1 MRDSVFVSRAHP
13 YGSVALDSP
22 AGGENNGLTAAE
34 REAIAQVVGTAA
46 RTAGDTLAN
55 QAKAPDASPARAAKS
70 RRSPLLLV
78 AVAVVVAVVV
88 LKRK

>member
-46 RTAGDTLAN
+46 RSAGDALAN
-55 QAKAPDASPARAAKS
+55 QSKAPAAPPARTS

>member
-46 RTAGDTLAN
+46 RSAGDALAN
-55 QAKAPDASPARAAKS
+55 QSKAPSAPPARSKS